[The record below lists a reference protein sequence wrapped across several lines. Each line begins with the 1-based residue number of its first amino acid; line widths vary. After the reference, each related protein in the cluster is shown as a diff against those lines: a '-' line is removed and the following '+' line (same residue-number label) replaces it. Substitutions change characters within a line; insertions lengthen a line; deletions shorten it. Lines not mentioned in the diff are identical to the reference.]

1 MHHEPPTIA
10 VLLDVKRVPCPA
22 NLQKFVLASAILAS
36 ALGFIDSTIVSIAL
50 PKIRESLDA
59 GFTQVQWIGSGYV
72 LFLAA
77 LLLLGG
83 AAGDRYGVRRVFG
96 IGIAGFVAA
105 SMLCALATSAEWLIV
120 ARCVQGMF
128 AAVMVPSSLALI
140 ARNYPRAERG
150 RAIGVW
156 VAASSM
162 TTALGP
168 VVGGWLLTFGGPEI
182 WRWVFA
188 VNMPLGAL
196 ALLLLWRV
204 PDDAGDRSGRLDLG
218 GAVLVTLAML
228 MLAFGLTLIGD
239 EAGGLAETI
248 PAVWVLAGAGVMA
261 AAALWWE
268 SRAKAPMLDLSLFR
282 SATFS
287 GANLSTLL
295 IYASLTAVLFF
306 LPMVVVTG
314 WGYSELYAG
323 SMFLPFTLLIAI
335 LSPLAGKWAD
345 AAGPR
350 LPLTIGP
357 LVVAAGF
364 AAIALAVPTQNYWW
378 GLLPSV
384 LLVGI
389 GMGLTVSPL
398 STAIM
403 LAVDDSKTGSAS
415 GINNMVAR
423 MAGLF
428 AIAGFGAGIALLF
441 AASVRGTAL
450 DPVLADRLI
459 SAGFGERLTGALYQ
473 EQVQQVHSAA
483 MNEAF
488 ATMAFGAAGLCA
500 LAGLIGWFTLDG
512 KPPAT
517 TGPLPDVAKGGRLA
531 DRR

>member
-1 MHHEPPTIA
+1 MHHEPPSNAI
-10 VLLDVKRVPCPA
+10 VPQLTGVSCPA
-22 NLQKFVLASAILAS
+22 RLRKFVLASAILAS

-50 PKIRESLDA
+50 PKIRQSLNA

-96 IGIAGFVAA
+96 LGIAGFVAA
-105 SMLCALATSAEWLIV
+105 SLLCAMATSAEWLIV
-120 ARCVQGMF
+120 ARCVQGIF
-128 AAVMVPSSLALI
+128 AAIMVPCSLALI

-150 RAIGVW
+150 RAIGIW
-156 VAASSM
+156 VAASSI

-188 VNMPLGAL
+188 VNLPLGAL

-204 PDDAGDRSGRLDLG
+204 PDDEGDRSESLDVG

-239 EAGGLAETI
+239 EAGRLAQAI
-248 PAVWVLAGAGVMA
+248 PAGWVLLGA
-261 AAALWWE
+261 AALAGLALWWE

-323 SMFLPFTLLIAI
+323 SMFLPFSLLIAG
-335 LSPLAGKWAD
+335 LSPLAGRWAD

-350 LPLTIGP
+350 LPLTVGP

-364 AAIALAVPTQNYWW
+364 AAIGLAVPTQNYWW

-423 MAGLF
+423 MAGLV

-441 AASVRGTAL
+441 ARSVRDSAL
-450 DPVLADRLI
+450 DPVLAERLVA
-459 SAGFGERLTGALYQ
+459 AGFGERLTGALYQ
-473 EQVQQVHSAA
+473 TQVQTVHSAA
-483 MNEAF
+483 MNGSF
-488 ATMAFGAAGLCA
+488 ALVSFGAAALCA

-512 KPPAT
+512 KPSVST
-517 TGPLPDVAKGGRLA
+517 QE
-531 DRR
+531 

>member
-1 MHHEPPTIA
+1 M
-10 VLLDVKRVPCPA
+10 
-22 NLQKFVLASAILAS
+22 AS

-50 PKIRESLDA
+50 PKIRQSLDA

-83 AAGDRYGVRRVFG
+83 ALGDRYGVRRVFG
-96 IGIAGFVAA
+96 LGIAGFVAA
-105 SMLCALATSAEWLIV
+105 SLLCAVATSAEFLIL
-120 ARCVQGMF
+120 ARCVQGAF
-128 AAVMVPSSLALI
+128 AAIMVPSSLALI

-150 RAIGVW
+150 RAIGIW
-156 VAASSM
+156 VAASSI

-168 VVGGWLLTFGGPEI
+168 VVGGWLLTFGGSDI

-188 VNMPLGAL
+188 INLPLGAL
-196 ALLLLWRV
+196 ALVLLWQV
-204 PDDAGDRSGRLDLG
+204 PDDQGDRSEHLDIG

-228 MLAFGLTLIGD
+228 ALAFGLTLLGD
-239 EAGGLAETI
+239 EAGGLGDVVS
-248 PAVWVLAGAGVMA
+248 PGWVLAGAGVLA
-261 AAALWWE
+261 AAAILWE
-268 SRAKAPMLDLSLFR
+268 LRAKAPMVDLALFR
-282 SATFS
+282 SPTFS

-295 IYASLTAVLFF
+295 IYAALTAVLFF

-323 SMFLPFTLLIAI
+323 SIFLPFSLLIAG
-335 LSPLAGKWAD
+335 LSPLAGRWAD

-350 LPLTIGP
+350 LPLTVGP

-364 AAIALAVPTQNYWW
+364 GAVALAVPTQNYWW
-378 GLLPSV
+378 GLVPAV
-384 LLVGI
+384 MLVGV

-428 AIAGFGAGIALLF
+428 AIAGFGAGLALLF
-441 AASVRGTAL
+441 AGSVRRSAL
-450 DPVLADRLI
+450 DPDLADRLV
-459 SAGFGERLTGALYQ
+459 SAGFGERLTGGLYQ
-473 EQVQQVHSAA
+473 TPVQVVHSAA

-488 ATMAFGAAGLCA
+488 ATVSFVAAALCA
-500 LAGLIGWFTLDG
+500 LAGLIGWFTLD
-512 KPPAT
+512 
-517 TGPLPDVAKGGRLA
+517 
-531 DRR
+531 DRPSMKVQD